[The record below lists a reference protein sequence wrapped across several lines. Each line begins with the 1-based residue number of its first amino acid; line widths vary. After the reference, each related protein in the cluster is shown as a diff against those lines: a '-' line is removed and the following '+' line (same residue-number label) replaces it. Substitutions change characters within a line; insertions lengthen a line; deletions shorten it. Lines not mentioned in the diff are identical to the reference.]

1 MIQIVPVQTKRDWK
15 LFERVPELLHRE
27 RQYFLPPFPG
37 SVSRLR
43 KKTHPFYDHGA
54 MFPFLALRDGQA
66 VGRIAGIINETHNEF
81 HRDLTGFF
89 GFFDFI
95 DDIDVAAKL
104 FDAAKQVVAARGRRL
119 LRGPYN
125 PTQNDEC
132 GVLVEGFDAYPFLML
147 PYNPQYYVDIYDR
160 LDLIRVRDLYAFDFR
175 TTNKP
180 PERVVRAAERLK
192 RKTSIKVRSVR
203 RADIRRELEIVREL
217 FNRTLDREWG
227 FMPIGSADLE
237 FAVRDLKAILDPR
250 TVLVAEADG
259 KPIGIAVSI
268 PNVNEFMIKA
278 KSSRGLLRTVKLIWY
293 LKTRRPRQLRLAILG
308 VDPKYRSKGVAPVF
322 YLESFELFQMYPDA
336 GEISWVQD
344 INVEIIRAIELMGA
358 RRSKTYTIYEKTLP
372 A

>member
-43 KKTHPFYDHGA
+43 KKTHPFHDHGA
-54 MFPFLALRDGQA
+54 IFPFLALRDGQPI
-66 VGRIAGIINETHNEF
+66 GRIAGIINETHNEF

-95 DDIDVAAKL
+95 DDIDVAAQL
-104 FDAAKQVVAARGRRL
+104 FHAAEQVVAARGLRS

-160 LDLIRVRDLYAFDFR
+160 LDLKRVRDLYAFDIR
-175 TTNKP
+175 ATDRQSK
-180 PERVVRAAERLK
+180 RIVRAAERLR

-217 FNRTLDREWG
+217 FNRTLDGEWG
-227 FMPIGSADLE
+227 FMPISSADLE

-278 KSSRGLLRTVKLIWY
+278 KSSRGLMRTLKLIWY

-308 VDPKYRSKGVAPVF
+308 VDSAYRSKGVAPVF
-322 YLESFELFQMYPDA
+322 YLESFELFRMYPGA

-344 INVEIIRAIELMGA
+344 INVEIIRAIELMGG

>member
-43 KKTHPFYDHGA
+43 KKTHPFHDHGA
-54 MFPFLALRDGQA
+54 IFPFLALRDGQP

-95 DDIDVAAKL
+95 DDIDVAVQL
-104 FDAAKQVVAARGRRL
+104 FHAAEQVVAARGRRL

-160 LDLIRVRDLYAFDFR
+160 LDLIRVRDLYAFGIRATD
-175 TTNKP
+175 KP
-180 PERVVRAAERLK
+180 SERIVRAAERLR

-227 FMPIGSADLE
+227 FLPISSADLE

-278 KSSRGLLRTVKLIWY
+278 KSSRGLMRTLKLIWY

-308 VDPKYRSKGVAPVF
+308 VDPAYRSKGVAPVF
-322 YLESFELFQMYPDA
+322 YLESFELFQMYPGA